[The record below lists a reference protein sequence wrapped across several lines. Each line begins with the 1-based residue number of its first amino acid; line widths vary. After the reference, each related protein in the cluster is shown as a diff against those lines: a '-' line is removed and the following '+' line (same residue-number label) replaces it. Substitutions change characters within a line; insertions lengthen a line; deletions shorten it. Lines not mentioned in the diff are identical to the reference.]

1 MKLKNKNRCTKDKKK
16 KDRCQ
21 YELTFHT
28 HDLSQ
33 EIRITISK
41 KKSSI
46 LNKFNT
52 KV

>member
-1 MKLKNKNRCTKDKKK
+1 MQLKNKNRCTKNKK

-33 EIRITISK
+33 KTRITISK
-41 KKSSI
+41 KNKNRK
-46 LNKFNT
+46 LNS
-52 KV
+52 